1 MRQDVRDEW
10 KEVSF
15 LGDPRMLV
23 GWREPHRRLNALRV
37 KLHQDVF
44 GELAD
49 LCRPAVDRIQ
59 NYRERLFE
67 NFAALD
73 DYEYFWYSHFD
84 LPKHQ
89 LAKIPQAR
97 ISQEKTPSIE
107 DDTADLVRLIHSVD
121 ALEEATRD
129 DINDAGFSFYS
140 ICWPH
145 RNSMMGFVSRTNP
158 TSTLKPGHRYF
169 QYGNTMRAAE
179 HPDFAL
185 KEGADLVIGA
195 EGTAILAPYSFEILL
210 GDVGLSFDHVKKDIA
225 TIKMALGKKIKMTS
239 VAEEALLAESSRTR
253 SNAKRIRLLSDRL
266 AAINLNGVKLR
277 NYLIKHDEDPDLVLD
292 ENDDLAF
299 DQKGVNIFLD
309 AVESRFFEDELGG
322 EKRRA
327 DRFSKR

>member
-10 KEVSF
+10 KEVGF

-23 GWREPHRRLNALRV
+23 GWREPYRRLNALRV
-37 KLHQDVF
+37 RLHQDVF
-44 GELAD
+44 SELAN
-49 LCRPAVDRIQ
+49 LCRPAVDRVQ
-59 NYRERLFE
+59 NYEERLFE

-73 DYEYFWYSHFD
+73 DNQYFWYSHSD

-89 LAKIPQAR
+89 LPKIPQEDA
-97 ISQEKTPSIE
+97 SSIE
-107 DDTADLVRLIHSVD
+107 DDTADLVRLIHTVD

-169 QYGNTMRAAE
+169 QYGDTMKVAK

-195 EGTAILAPYSFEILL
+195 EGTAILTPYSFEMLL
-210 GDVGLSFDHVKKDIA
+210 GDVGLSFSHTQKDIA
-225 TIKMALGKKIKMTS
+225 SIKMTLAQKIKMTS
-239 VAEEALLAESSRTR
+239 VAEEALLAEASRTR

-266 AAINLNGVKLR
+266 AAINLNAVTLR
-277 NYLIKHDEDPDLVLD
+277 NYLIKHDEDPNLVLD

>member
-1 MRQDVRDEW
+1 MRQDVRGEW
-10 KEVSF
+10 KEIGI

-37 KLHQDVF
+37 RLHQDVF
-44 GELAD
+44 SELAD
-49 LCRPAVDRIQ
+49 LCKPAVDRIQ
-59 NYRERLFE
+59 NYKERPFE

-73 DYEYFWYSHFD
+73 DNEYFWYTHAE
-84 LPKHQ
+84 LPRHK
-89 LAKIPQAR
+89 
-97 ISQEKTPSIE
+97 SQEDTPTIE
-107 DDTADLVRLIHSVD
+107 GDTADLVRLVHSVD
-121 ALEEATRD
+121 LLEEATRD
-129 DINDAGFSFYS
+129 NLDEVGFSFYS

-158 TSTLKPGHRYF
+158 ASTLKPGYRYF
-169 QYGNTMRAAE
+169 QYGNTMKVVE

-195 EGTAILAPYSFEILL
+195 EGTAILAPYSFEMLL
-210 GDVGLSFDHVKKDIA
+210 GDVGVSFDHVKKDIA
-225 TIKMALGKKIKMTS
+225 TIKIALAQKIKMTS
-239 VAEEALLAESSRTR
+239 AAEEALLAEASRTR

-266 AAINLNGVKLR
+266 ATINLNAVLLR
-277 NYLIKHDEDPDLVLD
+277 NYLTKHSEDPDLVLD

-299 DQKGVNIFLD
+299 DQKSVSIFLD